1 MHDYVNARINSKGEE
16 LVVSDAL
23 GLISDTISY
32 TPFPAD
38 KYDIPFG
45 ECSCRGF
52 RNMKSYTMDCLQ
64 VHDIWSDVLGRLF
77 VEREC
82 THDLMVMWM
91 RLFTSTIERLD
102 R

>member
-1 MHDYVNARINSKGEE
+1 MNGRINSKGEE

-23 GLISDTISY
+23 SLISDKISY

-52 RNMKSYTMDCLQ
+52 KNMKTYTMDCLQ
-64 VHDIWSDVLGRLF
+64 VQDIWSDVLGRLF

-91 RLFTSTIERLD
+91 RLFASTIERLE